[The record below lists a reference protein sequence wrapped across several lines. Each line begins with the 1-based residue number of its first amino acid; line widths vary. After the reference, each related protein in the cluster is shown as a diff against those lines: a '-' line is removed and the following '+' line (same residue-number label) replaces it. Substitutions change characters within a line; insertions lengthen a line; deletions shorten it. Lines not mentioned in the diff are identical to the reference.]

1 MPMKHGSAYRERFLG
16 RLVLCALIWI
26 GLHAV
31 TMVRNFVTL
40 FDCAFSG
47 FAPLSIVLGMAY
59 VLSLLAVDVLVC
71 AAESRS
77 AAGVFMKFWAVCG
90 VLTALSFWEIQG
102 PLADL
107 LATSI
112 LLLTPSLPLSWLREW
127 VNVNV
132 FTGIVLLLFLIQF
145 IYMAGIFCRAGKKEV
160 SMHGPVGPGA
170 GTVE

>member
-1 MPMKHGSAYRERFLG
+1 MPMKHGSAYRERLLG
-16 RLVLCALIWI
+16 RLVLCDLIWI
-26 GLHAV
+26 GLYAV
-31 TMVRNFVTL
+31 TMVRNFIAV

-47 FAPLSIVLGMAY
+47 FAPLSIVLGLAY

-90 VLTALSFWEIQG
+90 VLTSLSFWEIQG

-107 LATSI
+107 L
-112 LLLTPSLPLSWLREW
+112 LLLTPSLSLSWLREW
-127 VNVNV
+127 ANVNV
-132 FTGIVLLLFLIQF
+132 FTGIVFLLCLIQF